1 MSAASV
7 AVIYADRG
15 KSARVFVQ
23 FFCFFVMRPIG
34 PCGKVSRIL
43 VLRLRRVVASRE
55 LPASSGEG
63 QGKKSGGHGFVLK
76 PA

>member
-23 FFCFFVMRPIG
+23 IFCFFVMRSIG

-43 VLRLRRVVASRE
+43 VLRLRRVVASSE
-55 LPASSGEG
+55 LPMTPGEG
-63 QGKKSGGHGFVLK
+63 RGKKSGGHGFVLK

>member
-23 FFCFFVMRPIG
+23 IFCFFVMRPIAA
-34 PCGKVSRIL
+34 CGKPSRIL
-43 VLRLRRVVASRE
+43 VLRLRRVVASSER
-55 LPASSGEG
+55 PMAPGEG
-63 QGKKSGGHGFVLK
+63 RGKKSGRHGFVSD
-76 PA
+76 AA